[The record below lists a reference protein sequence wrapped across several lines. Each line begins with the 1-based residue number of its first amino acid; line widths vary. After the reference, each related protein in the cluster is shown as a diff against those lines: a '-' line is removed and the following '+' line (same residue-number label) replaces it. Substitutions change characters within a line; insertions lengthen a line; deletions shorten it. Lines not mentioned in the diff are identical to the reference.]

1 METAHSQ
8 MAMILLQNAK
18 TLHLCYL
25 IIYSMVSGEITSSN
39 FMSNLAESWIYSV
52 FILRPQGRVRKV
64 GIKVQF
70 RRLILI
76 TFGAWNS
83 SERRIFA
90 LSWCTNPV

>member
-39 FMSNLAESWIYSV
+39 FMSNLAES
-52 FILRPQGRVRKV
+52 
-64 GIKVQF
+64 
-70 RRLILI
+70 
-76 TFGAWNS
+76 
-83 SERRIFA
+83 
-90 LSWCTNPV
+90 